1 MLRMNADAAAAEA
14 IATQAGPATSVAVP
28 REVPGRSLSGAEPIA
43 YPSAPMRTENLKA
56 IGAMLAA
63 VGFFACMDAVMKKLA
78 GHYTPQQVTFMRGA
92 ASLPFV
98 LIPLAVQGA
107 WSELRTSRPGLHL
120 LRGVLGITMLVTFIY
135 AVSRLSLADVYSVY
149 LAAPLL
155 VTALGV
161 PLLGDRVPARRWIA
175 IVAGLVGVWIILQPT
190 GAGYATLAGLVAA
203 ISALC
208 YALNVV
214 TIRVLGRTD
223 SSRGMVVWFLVLVTV
238 GAGVLA
244 VPQWRAIPLEHW
256 PWIALI
262 GLTGALGQQLLTD
275 AFRRAAPSV
284 VAPFEYSALLWAIAI
299 DWTFW
304 SVLPDARVYLGG
316 AIVVASGL
324 FILRDE
330 HRAAR

>member
-1 MLRMNADAAAAEA
+1 
-14 IATQAGPATSVAVP
+14 
-28 REVPGRSLSGAEPIA
+28 
-43 YPSAPMRTENLKA
+43 MRTENLKA

-63 VGFFACMDAVMKKLA
+63 VGFFACMDATLKQLSGYYA
-78 GHYTPQQVTFMRGA
+78 PQQVTFLRGA

-98 LIPLAVQGA
+98 LIPLALQGA
-107 WSELRTSRPGLHL
+107 WSELRTTRPALHL
-120 LRGVLGITMLVTFIY
+120 FRGFLGITMLVTFIY

-155 VTALGV
+155 ATALGV
-161 PLLGDRVPARRWIA
+161 PLLGDRVPPRRWLA
-175 IVAGLVGVWIILQPT
+175 ILAGLVGVWVILRPS
-190 GAGYATLAGLVAA
+190 GAGYATVAGLVAA
-203 ISALC
+203 LSALC

-223 SSRGMVVWFLVLVTV
+223 SSRGMVVWFLALVTL
-238 GAGVLA
+238 GAGALA
-244 VPQWRAIPLEHW
+244 IPGWRAVPLEHV
-256 PWIALI
+256 PWIALL
-262 GLTGALGQQLLTD
+262 GLTGALGQQLITD

-304 SVLPDARVYLGG
+304 SVLPDARVYVGG

-324 FILRDE
+324 YILRDE

>member
-1 MLRMNADAAAAEA
+1 MSEA
-14 IATQAGPATSVAVP
+14 TPPGAVSALPA
-28 REVPGRSLSGAEPIA
+28 IA
-43 YPSAPMRTENLKA
+43 YPAAPMRTENLRA
-56 IGAMLAA
+56 IGAMLLA
-63 VGFFACMDAVMKKLA
+63 VGVFACMDAAMKKLS
-78 GHYTPQQVTFMRGA
+78 GFYSPQQVTFLRGA

-107 WSELRTSRPGLHL
+107 WSELRTTRPGLHL
-120 LRGVLGITMLVTFIY
+120 IRGLLGISMLVTFIY
-135 AVSRLSLADVYSVY
+135 SVSRLSLADVYSVY

-161 PLLGDRVPARRWIA
+161 PLLGDRVPARRWLAIA
-175 IVAGLVGVWIILQPT
+175 AGLVGVWIILRPT
-190 GAGYATLAGLVAA
+190 GAGYATFGGLVAA
-203 ISALC
+203 ASAVC

-223 SSRGMVVWFLVLVTV
+223 SSRGMVVWFLVLVTL
-238 GAGVLA
+238 GAGALSISD
-244 VPQWRAIPLEHW
+244 WRAIATEHW

-275 AFRRAAPSV
+275 AFRRAPPSV

-316 AIVVASGL
+316 AVIIASGL